1 MSLVVSLTFCQLV
14 KVINKDTVVVL
25 PIKEAKGINTK
36 FIELRDSI
44 SLLKSDKDSISKDFT
59 KYQILSYNSL
69 NLVKTELDS
78 VKFKFDWNK
87 KMIETERAILKK
99 DINML
104 RTVLFAP
111 YVLLLL
117 LNILNLQ

>member
-1 MSLVVSLTFCQLV
+1 
-14 KVINKDTVVVL
+14 VINKDTVVVL